1 MPAFFMNSICSGP
14 TAIMLYS
21 SSPPGRRSILRT
33 SVTNPS
39 GPHHDSM
46 PLFVVHRSHTSSTGA
61 LKVRSRVSFR
71 RSPWLCGAKSV
82 LVFVG
87 ALEGRDVEL
96 LHLEECRHDLAW
108 IAVRGVS
115 HHPPESR

>member
-46 PLFVVHRSHTSSTGA
+46 PFFVVHRSQTSSAVALQVRSIVIVPALPCSWAKLRLAVVRA
-61 LKVRSRVSFR
+61 LK
-71 RSPWLCGAKSV
+71 
-82 LVFVG
+82 
-87 ALEGRDVEL
+87 GRDVEL

-115 HHPPESR
+115 HHP